1 MRNLC
6 ALILTLLLASCSPK
20 SPKEV
25 RKKGEEVARHLV
37 SQLQAIDSREELLH
51 ALPQLRKDFL
61 KLADLAVEGH
71 ACLEEGPLPPVNSK
85 LNQQLRQELV
95 RIYALEGGRQMV
107 EEAERD
113 ALNHL
118 LHAELD

>member
-1 MRNLC
+1 MRR
-6 ALILTLLLASCSPK
+6 ALTLIFIALLASCSPK

-25 RKKGEEVARHLV
+25 RKRGEQVVGHLI

-61 KLADLAVEGH
+61 ELADLAVEGH
-71 ACLEEGPLPPVNSK
+71 ACLEEGPLPPPNAK
-85 LNQQLRQELV
+85 LNQQLREELV

>member
-1 MRNLC
+1 MRTALT
-6 ALILTLLLASCSPK
+6 LILISLLASCSPS
-20 SPKEV
+20 SPEGT
-25 RKKGEEVARHLV
+25 RKKGEQIVGQLI

-51 ALPQLRKDFL
+51 ALPQLRKSFL
-61 KLADLAVEGH
+61 ELADLAVEGH
-71 ACLEEGPLPPVNSK
+71 ACSEEETLPPPNPR
-85 LNQQLRQELV
+85 LNEQLRQELV

-113 ALNHL
+113 ALNQL